1 MLGLW
6 VGERTELRVEVGS
19 PPCRVNPSEAGR
31 GSAGTEERSSSICVF
46 KGQGPG
52 GAGDKNRKRSEE
64 TELGWYHMMEVR
76 AGERFNGSDGNSECL
91 SR

>member
-1 MLGLW
+1 M
-6 VGERTELRVEVGS
+6 
-19 PPCRVNPSEAGR
+19 
-31 GSAGTEERSSSICVF
+31 F